1 MIRRPPRSTRTD
13 QLFPYTT
20 LFRALEPERARTL
33 SASLAFHPQAL
44 PGLEME
50 LTGFRIDY
58 TDRVVQP
65 ITNYAQV
72 MGNPFYDQLVNYQP
86 TAEDQR
92 SEEHTSEL
100 QSLMRISY
108 AVFCLKKKK
117 KKYSRKM

>member
-1 MIRRPPRSTRTD
+1 MVIRVGGGNRH
-13 QLFPYTT
+13 
-20 LFRALEPERARTL
+20 LEPERARTL

-100 QSLMRISY
+100 QSLMRTSY
-108 AVFCLKKKK
+108 AAFCLKTKTNPNDIHT
-117 KKYSRKM
+117 

>member
-86 TAEDQR
+86 TAEDQ
-92 SEEHTSEL
+92 E
-100 QSLMRISY
+100 RIISNAKFY
-108 AVFCLKKKK
+108 NFTAVPYDPNNLVAII
-117 KKYSRKM
+117 

>member
-1 MIRRPPRSTRTD
+1 MVIRVGGGNRP
-13 QLFPYTT
+13 
-20 LFRALEPERARTL
+20 LEPERARTL

-86 TAEDQR
+86 TAEDQ
-92 SEEHTSEL
+92 E
-100 QSLMRISY
+100 RIISNAKFYNFTGVHYDPNHVVAIIYSY
-108 AVFCLKKKK
+108 YVHEIGRAS
-117 KKYSRKM
+117 SRERGCT

>member
-1 MIRRPPRSTRTD
+1 MVIRVGGGNRH
-13 QLFPYTT
+13 
-20 LFRALEPERARTL
+20 LEPERARTL

-72 MGNPFYDQLVNYQP
+72 MGTPFYDQLVNYQP
-86 TAEDQR
+86 TAEDQ
-92 SEEHTSEL
+92 E
-100 QSLMRISY
+100 RIISNTKFNTTGT
-108 AVFCLKKKK
+108 VSCREGVCKSVKIPGC
-117 KKYSRKM
+117 

>member
-1 MIRRPPRSTRTD
+1 MVIRVGGGNRH
-13 QLFPYTT
+13 
-20 LFRALEPERARTL
+20 LEPERARTL

-86 TAEDQR
+86 TAEDQERIISNAKFR

-108 AVFCLKKKK
+108 A
-117 KKYSRKM
+117 